1 MYLHLKVG
9 CASIKFKTCNQP
21 NKKKITICVQ
31 QMTTVS
37 VCKNFSRQ
45 RLRNAPLPRLFFVI
59 YTKFQYLCQR
69 FLLFLEQ
76 HSANFFDDL

>member
-1 MYLHLKVG
+1 
-9 CASIKFKTCNQP
+9 
-21 NKKKITICVQ
+21 
-31 QMTTVS
+31 MTTVS